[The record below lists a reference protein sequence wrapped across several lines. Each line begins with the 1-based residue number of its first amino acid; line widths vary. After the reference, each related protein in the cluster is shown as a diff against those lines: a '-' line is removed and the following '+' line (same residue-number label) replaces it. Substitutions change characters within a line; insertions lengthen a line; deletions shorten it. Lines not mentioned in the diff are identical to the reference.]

1 MKYAIQRNNNI
12 IAQVEPQGNVSTKI
26 MGEELVNMTFE
37 LPTMVKF
44 QIGDS
49 VNVYGANY
57 YLLQAPVV
65 EKVNTCHFKYSLQF
79 GSIIYELSKIQLLF
93 PDADNNLT
101 VYEGNPIGNAD
112 LLIGHVLNNANR
124 LQNGWTKGTV
134 IETEAKQVDFSEDNC
149 LSALAKIAEAFEVEY
164 WIDAD
169 KSIHIVERKNDSGY
183 SFQYGKNKG
192 LKSITRNP
200 MDGSNIVTR
209 LYALGS
215 EKNIGAK
222 YRNGSKR
229 LKMDVPYLEKNTDI
243 YNVIE
248 HTKKFDEVYPK
259 RIGTVTAVDANNPL
273 IFTDSTMDFDLNERD
288 GNGTTILIQ
297 GIPAKVTFQTG
308 QLAGYM
314 LEIKENG
321 YHTVT
326 KTFTLNKNKDEK
338 AIEVPSS
345 LMRPKVGDQYIIT
358 DIVMPASYVTN
369 AEAELKVKAQEYL
382 DKNCKERLQY
392 TVISDPF
399 FFRELNVNIAL
410 GNTVHFIDT
419 DLGLDANLRI
429 LSISKDLQNPY
440 KVAFEIG
447 EDAAIISIVRAYIE
461 KEKQQTAIIKEQKY
475 NAAAARAAYYFGLE
489 LSEKTFDSEGYFD
502 VTKIKPASI
511 DTKLISLGGRMQQF
525 SLPDVNFY
533 LENNYTSLRNT
544 SGRIVHLTI
553 GDTPKTWYI
562 ASNTI
567 LNIGAVYQYVYVK
580 CQRNGTNANIL
591 VTPNQITV
599 EQDPDFFHFEAG
611 YISSIQNGFRVCKM
625 TYGFAQINP
634 QEISIGRWTSP
645 LGGDYIA
652 FNESGIE
659 IKGKVTF
666 ASDSPAL
673 NQVQEKI
680 DAVQVGAVNLID
692 DSAVLPLAPNDTGM
706 GISVIIDNEG
716 EKFLRATPDNGK
728 RVSLYGAFYTLE
740 YNQEY
745 VRGIYVRHSANTAQE
760 IRLSSHNAASAGD
773 KTTLVP
779 PNTWTFIKSN
789 VATGSGGN
797 SALIMEMFVPNIAL
811 DYKKTILVKG
821 NRLGNDWMPS
831 SNDINK
837 EINVAKQN
845 AANAQNA
852 ADAAAQDAISAK
864 KILSDIANDN
874 VVTSQEKPALLQR
887 WKTVEAERP
896 KLIAQAGTYNV
907 NTDNYNNYYV
917 ALANYLTN
925 TGVFVDMLVS
935 TNVDGRELENNFSNY
950 FDVRND
956 LNTAI
961 TNAAKTYANGLVD
974 NIKIGGRNTYKKN
987 TPIDPLNVD
996 FQREHVDAPNGF
1008 YAVGRN
1014 NPDVNNVR
1022 LWGVIDGNGEWTV
1035 SFEMRGTQS
1044 VVVGLAVDI
1053 CDIGLQHFSSTPDN
1067 TWKKYSLTVNVTNYS
1082 ASVFNFVDFS
1092 QFEWAYYLIRNIKIE
1107 KGNKATDWTPAPED
1121 IDNEILVAK
1130 QNAANAQNAANLANQ
1145 EAIEA
1150 KKILSDI
1157 ANDNVVTS
1165 QEKPALLQRWKKI
1178 EAERSKCIAE
1188 AGTYNINTDNYN
1200 NYYVALANYLT
1211 NTGVFVDMLVSTNV
1225 DGRELENNFSNYFDV
1240 RNDLRTS
1247 ITNAAKS
1254 YANGLVNNLQVGSR
1268 NLLLESNVQFNQ
1280 PPGVYR
1286 LGGYMTSKLLE
1297 VGKTYTLMFKS
1308 GNGGRNS
1315 VGAWVNGFQHI
1326 GVNDTDG
1333 GVKTITFTVENTGRD
1348 LNIIDF
1354 YKTPHDDLDRWSA
1367 VYWAVL
1373 VEGNKMGLQSWM
1385 AAPEDLEKKITEAQ
1399 NSANTANQK
1408 LADIASDNR
1417 LNPSEKQDTLRIW
1430 TEIVNE
1436 VPIIKDEAA
1445 TYGVSS
1451 ANYEGH
1457 YVNLSNYLTNNG
1469 LLADLYSTSD
1479 IDGATF
1485 RLYFN
1490 NYAIAKVDLRR
1501 NISAASKNY
1510 TNQSAGEL
1518 RNEARLKLLAAQY
1531 ANGNCLYRDADFRA
1545 GLNGLNVYNNLGNG
1559 TVEVFNWAASS
1570 VNAPTKSPNIV
1581 ICRYNG
1587 GGASPHLGG
1596 FYFGAPTRAN
1606 AVLVVRL
1613 IMRLDVGYQISEHRN
1628 ATGDGST
1635 FDWVT
1640 PVDGTG
1646 NWQEYI
1652 GILRCG
1658 ANGTF
1663 SSSMFFAIAG
1673 ANKVIETY
1681 IAYASVFDLTDV
1693 DKYLENKIK
1702 ENEQQTAIAKAQADN
1717 ALATANKTAGITNF
1731 LSTTVDGNVIASGTM
1746 LVGDVTGGNAGITGV
1761 TDQGSN
1767 SVRIFAGA
1775 NYANKNKAPLNILD
1789 NGLIKM
1795 HHPNGNKGFELGIVN
1810 GKLVFNVYDDIGN
1823 LIMEMGSQGIIFSN
1837 YIPDSWTNLKLAK
1850 FDSANYSP
1858 YDATSVTNFAN
1869 TNTRQI
1875 MVNNPGGIEDA
1886 QHWNINVPK
1895 TEASHINYSTY
1906 SAGRSYDS
1914 NTYVIY
1920 EGVYFEGTL
1929 QKPQKPNGSIAK
1941 LADGWYY
1948 NIVFLSVWKKYGDPY
1963 QTGAYAYTFQ
1973 LFRLSAG
1980 KVVETKDYTING
1992 QV

>member
-1 MKYAIQRNNNI
+1 MKYAIKRNNNI

-65 EKVNTCHFKYSLQF
+65 EKVNTRHFKYSLQF

-93 PDADNNLT
+93 PDAENNLT
-101 VYEGNPIGNAD
+101 VSDGNPIGNAD

-164 WIDAD
+164 WIDAN

-209 LYALGS
+209 LYAVGS

-222 YRNGSKR
+222 YRNGAKR

-297 GIPAKVTFQTG
+297 GVPAKVTFQTG

-321 YHTVT
+321 YHTAT

-345 LMRPKVGDQYIIT
+345 LMRPKVGDKYIIT

-392 TVISDPF
+392 TVVSDPF

-410 GNTVHFIDT
+410 GNTVHFIDA

-440 KVAFEIG
+440 KVSFEIG
-447 EDAAIISIVRAYIE
+447 EDATIISIVRAYIE

-553 GDTPKTWYI
+553 GDTPRTWYI

-680 DAVQVGAVNLID
+680 DAVQ
-692 DSAVLPLAPNDTGM
+692 
-706 GISVIIDNEG
+706 
-716 EKFLRATPDNGK
+716 
-728 RVSLYGAFYTLE
+728 
-740 YNQEY
+740 
-745 VRGIYVRHSANTAQE
+745 
-760 IRLSSHNAASAGD
+760 
-773 KTTLVP
+773 
-779 PNTWTFIKSN
+779 
-789 VATGSGGN
+789 
-797 SALIMEMFVPNIAL
+797 
-811 DYKKTILVKG
+811 
-821 NRLGNDWMPS
+821 
-831 SNDINK
+831 
-837 EINVAKQN
+837 
-845 AANAQNA
+845 
-852 ADAAAQDAISAK
+852 
-864 KILSDIANDN
+864 
-874 VVTSQEKPALLQR
+874 
-887 WKTVEAERP
+887 
-896 KLIAQAGTYNV
+896 
-907 NTDNYNNYYV
+907 
-917 ALANYLTN
+917 
-925 TGVFVDMLVS
+925 
-935 TNVDGRELENNFSNY
+935 
-950 FDVRND
+950 
-956 LNTAI
+956 
-961 TNAAKTYANGLVD
+961 
-974 NIKIGGRNTYKKN
+974 IGGRNTYKKS
-987 TPIDPLNVD
+987 TPIDTLNVD
-996 FQREHVDAPNGF
+996 FQREHADAPNGF

-1014 NPDVNNVR
+1014 NPDVNNIR
-1022 LWGVIDGNGEWTV
+1022 LWGVIDGNGDWTV
-1035 SFEMRGTQS
+1035 SWEMRGTQS
-1044 VVVGLAVDI
+1044 VVIGLEVDI
-1053 CDIGLQHFSSTPDN
+1053 CDNGLQYFSSTPDN
-1067 TWKKYSLTVNVTNYS
+1067 SWKKYSLTVNVTNHS
-1082 ASVFNFVDFS
+1082 ADVYNFVDFS
-1092 QFEWAYYLIRNIKIE
+1092 KFQWAYYLIRNIKIE

-1121 IDNEILVAK
+1121 I
-1130 QNAANAQNAANLANQ
+1130 Q
-1145 EAIEA
+1145 EQ
-1150 KKILSDI
+1150 L
-1157 ANDNVVTS
+1157 
-1165 QEKPALLQRWKKI
+1165 
-1178 EAERSKCIAE
+1178 
-1188 AGTYNINTDNYN
+1188 N
-1200 NYYVALANYLT
+1200 N
-1211 NTGVFVDMLVSTNV
+1211 
-1225 DGRELENNFSNYFDV
+1225 
-1240 RNDLRTS
+1240 
-1247 ITNAAKS
+1247 
-1254 YANGLVNNLQVGSR
+1254 
-1268 NLLLESNVQFNQ
+1268 
-1280 PPGVYR
+1280 
-1286 LGGYMTSKLLE
+1286 
-1297 VGKTYTLMFKS
+1297 
-1308 GNGGRNS
+1308 
-1315 VGAWVNGFQHI
+1315 
-1326 GVNDTDG
+1326 
-1333 GVKTITFTVENTGRD
+1333 
-1348 LNIIDF
+1348 
-1354 YKTPHDDLDRWSA
+1354 
-1367 VYWAVL
+1367 
-1373 VEGNKMGLQSWM
+1373 
-1385 AAPEDLEKKITEAQ
+1385 AQ
-1399 NSANTANQK
+1399 NSANAANQK
-1408 LADIASDNR
+1408 LADIANDNVLTASEKPDVIKEWQVIDAEFPHIRSQAITFSVNYDNFSYFYLQLSNYLISIEYANLTKDNPINGVEFRQKFVSYYTERTDLLKRISDASKSYSKELVDNIKIGGENLVDFSNNPVIEKPDYIASANVSIESNNPVTDGFLVHTLGNAGSGWMQFDIQSLWNSGLVKGKTYTISLETWSLQPLRIGIDGENFGNPLENPAIPASKEWKRIYRTFVYAQNSPPSPHYLIYFDGAQGTNYALRNLKLEEGTMATPWSRSQADIDRHVQSAQNAANTANQKLSDIASDNKFT
-1417 LNPSEKQDTLRIW
+1417 PSEKQDTLKEW
-1430 TEIVNE
+1430 TVIVNE
-1436 VPIIKDEAA
+1436 VPIIMDQAA

-1457 YVNLSNYLTNNG
+1457 YVNLSNYITNNG
-1469 LLADLYSTSD
+1469 LLNDLNSTSD

-1485 RLYFN
+1485 RLYFK
-1490 NYAIAKVDLRR
+1490 NYYAAKVDLLR
-1501 NISAASKNY
+1501 NISTASKNY
-1510 TNQSAGEL
+1510 TNSTTEAAKTEMAKDA
-1518 RNEARLKLLAAQY
+1518 RNKALAASY
-1531 ANGNCLYRDADFRA
+1531 ASGNCLNRDVDFRN
-1545 GLNGLNVYNNLGNG
+1545 GLNGIQVYNNAGNG
-1559 TVEVFNWAASS
+1559 TVSLVHWIGGAPASQ
-1570 VNAPTKSPNIV
+1570 APTKSTNV
-1581 ICRYNG
+1581 LAVEYNG
-1587 GGASPHLGG
+1587 QGASPYNGG
-1596 FYFGAPTRAN
+1596 FYFGTQTRVN
-1606 AVLVVRL
+1606 AVFVVRI
-1613 IMRLDVGYQISEHRN
+1613 IMKLAVGQEISFHSN
-1628 ATGDGST
+1628 ATGDNSK

-1640 PVDGTG
+1640 PVIGTG
-1646 NWQEYI
+1646 KWEEYI
-1652 GILRCG
+1652 GVLRCG
-1658 ANGTF
+1658 TTGVF
-1663 SSSMFFAIAG
+1663 SSSMFFAFAG
-1673 ANKVIETY
+1673 ASVPLSTY
-1681 IAYASVFDLTDV
+1681 ICYASVFDLTDV
-1693 DKYLENKIK
+1693 DKYLEDKIK
-1702 ENEQQTAIAKAQADN
+1702 QNEQQTAIAKAQADN
-1717 ALATANKTAGITNF
+1717 ALNTANRVSQLTSFMN
-1731 LSTTVDGNVIASGTM
+1731 TTVDGNVVASGTM
-1746 LVGDVTGGNAGITGV
+1746 LVGDVNGGNAGMTGV
-1761 TDQGSN
+1761 TDRGSD
-1767 SVRIFAGA
+1767 SVRFFLGT
-1775 NYANKNKAPLNILD
+1775 NYANKNKAPLAFID
-1789 NGLIKM
+1789 KGLIQM
-1795 HHPNGNKGFELGIVN
+1795 HHPNGVLGFELGIVD
-1810 GKLVFNVYDDIGN
+1810 GKLVFNVYDDIGSK
-1823 LIMEMGSQGIIFSN
+1823 IMEMGSQGIIFSN

-1920 EGVYFEGTL
+1920 EGIYFEGTL

-1963 QTGAYAYTFQ
+1963 QTGAYSYTFQ

>member
-1 MKYAIQRNNNI
+1 MKYAIKRNNNI

-65 EKVNTCHFKYSLQF
+65 EKVNTRHFKYSLQF

-93 PDADNNLT
+93 PDAENNLT
-101 VYEGNPIGNAD
+101 VSDGNPIGNAD

-169 KSIHIVERKNDSGY
+169 KSIHIVERKSDSGY

-209 LYALGS
+209 LYAVGS
-215 EKNIGAK
+215 EKNIGSK

-321 YHTVT
+321 YHTAT

-338 AIEVPSS
+338 AIEVPSN
-345 LMRPKVGDQYIIT
+345 LMRPKVGDKYIIT

-392 TVISDPF
+392 SVVSDPF

-410 GNTVHFIDT
+410 GNTVHFTDA

-447 EDAAIISIVRAYIE
+447 EDATIISIVRAYIE
-461 KEKQQTAIIKEQKY
+461 KEKQQTAIIKEQKH

-553 GDTPKTWYI
+553 GDTPRTWYI

-591 VTPNQITV
+591 VTPNQIMV
-599 EQDPDFFHFEAG
+599 DSDPDFFHFEAG

-645 LGGDYIA
+645 VGGDYIA
-652 FNESGIE
+652 FSENGIE

-680 DAVQVGAVNLID
+680 DAVQVGTRNLFLK
-692 DSAVLPLAPNDTGM
+692 SKHRMPLATGDGSFELTADGVQFHNVTSYVAYGRGLIPDLDLGAEYTISIKYRSGIPFNNNFYWYINDLNSYKSINTVDTEGDWNIVSDTRTIV
-706 GISVIIDNEG
+706 GDRIVNFHLYVPHGEVTIDWIVI
-716 EKFLRATPDNGK
+716 T
-728 RVSLYGAFYTLE
+728 
-740 YNQEY
+740 
-745 VRGIYVRHSANTAQE
+745 
-760 IRLSSHNAASAGD
+760 
-773 KTTLVP
+773 
-779 PNTWTFIKSN
+779 
-789 VATGSGGN
+789 
-797 SALIMEMFVPNIAL
+797 
-811 DYKKTILVKG
+811 KG
-821 NRLGNDWMPS
+821 NKGVNDWTPTPE
-831 SNDINK
+831 
-837 EINVAKQN
+837 EITNEITIANQN
-845 AANAQNA
+845 AANAQNTA
-852 ADAAAQDAISAK
+852 NTAAQNAIDANK
-864 KILSDIANDN
+864 KLADIANDN
-874 VVTSQEKPALLQR
+874 IVTPQEKPDTLKE
-887 WKTVEAERP
+887 WKQIEAERP
-896 KLIAQAGTYNV
+896 KLVAQ
-907 NTDNYNNYYV
+907 
-917 ALANYLTN
+917 
-925 TGVFVDMLVS
+925 
-935 TNVDGRELENNFSNY
+935 
-950 FDVRND
+950 
-956 LNTAI
+956 
-961 TNAAKTYANGLVD
+961 
-974 NIKIGGRNTYKKN
+974 
-987 TPIDPLNVD
+987 
-996 FQREHVDAPNGF
+996 
-1008 YAVGRN
+1008 
-1014 NPDVNNVR
+1014 
-1022 LWGVIDGNGEWTV
+1022 
-1035 SFEMRGTQS
+1035 
-1044 VVVGLAVDI
+1044 
-1053 CDIGLQHFSSTPDN
+1053 
-1067 TWKKYSLTVNVTNYS
+1067 
-1082 ASVFNFVDFS
+1082 
-1092 QFEWAYYLIRNIKIE
+1092 
-1107 KGNKATDWTPAPED
+1107 
-1121 IDNEILVAK
+1121 
-1130 QNAANAQNAANLANQ
+1130 
-1145 EAIEA
+1145 
-1150 KKILSDI
+1150 
-1157 ANDNVVTS
+1157 
-1165 QEKPALLQRWKKI
+1165 
-1178 EAERSKCIAE
+1178 

-1211 NTGVFVDMLVSTNV
+1211 NSGVFLDMNVSTNV
-1225 DGRELENNFSNYFDV
+1225 DGREFKNNFQNYYDV
-1240 RNDLRTS
+1240 RQDLLKAIS
-1247 ITNAAKS
+1247 DAAKT
-1254 YANGLVNNLQVGSR
+1254 YASGLVDNLQIGGR
-1268 NLLLESNVQFNQ
+1268 NLLQKSANIVMSGNDHQNSDNSV
-1280 PPGVYR
+1280 PGVITVLRSGKWNCYNWLTLPSGYDKIGKQLTMSLELLVDNQINFGVGVHFAYEQNLIRKDVSYIAPGKWTKVFITYDKITGTNTSLIGLDGIDAPVGTKIKYR
-1286 LGGYMTSKLLE
+1286 NFKLE
-1297 VGKTYTLMFKS
+1297 
-1308 GNGGRNS
+1308 
-1315 VGAWVNGFQHI
+1315 
-1326 GVNDTDG
+1326 
-1333 GVKTITFTVENTGRD
+1333 
-1348 LNIIDF
+1348 
-1354 YKTPHDDLDRWSA
+1354 
-1367 VYWAVL
+1367 
-1373 VEGNKMGLQSWM
+1373 EGNKATDWTP
-1385 AAPEDLEKKITEAQ
+1385 APEDVQEQLTNAQ

-1408 LADIASDNR
+1408 LADIANDN
-1417 LNPSEKQDTLRIW
+1417 LLTISEKPEVVKEWQEIDTEYPKLIQQSNSYNVDNSIYR
-1430 TEIVNE
+1430 TF
-1436 VPIIKDEAA
+1436 
-1445 TYGVSS
+1445 YS
-1451 ANYEGH
+1451 A
-1457 YVNLSNYLTNNG
+1457 LSAY
-1469 LLADLYSTSD
+1469 LLAIQYDNFTIDTPINGQEFRQKFREYYDGRADLLSRITT
-1479 IDGATF
+1479 AT
-1485 RLYFN
+1485 
-1490 NYAIAKVDLRR
+1490 
-1501 NISAASKNY
+1501 KNY
-1510 TNQSAGEL
+1510 TNQAAGEL
-1518 RNEARLKLLAAQY
+1518 RNEARLKLLASQY
-1531 ANGNCLYRDADFRA
+1531 TNGNCLYRDADFRSS
-1545 GLNGLNVYNNLGNG
+1545 LNGLSVYNNSSNG
-1559 TVEVFNWAASS
+1559 TVELFLWTASAA
-1570 VNAPTKSPNIV
+1570 NAPTKSPNMA

-1587 GGASPHLGG
+1587 GGAQPYLGG
-1596 FYFGAPTRAN
+1596 FYFGTPTRAN
-1606 AVLVVRL
+1606 AVFVVRL
-1613 IMRLDVGYQISEHRN
+1613 IMRLDVGYHITFHSNQ
-1628 ATGDGST
+1628 AGDNYS
-1635 FDWVT
+1635 FDWAT

-1646 NWQEYI
+1646 KWEEYI
-1652 GILRCG
+1652 GVLRCG
-1658 ANGTF
+1658 ATGTF

-1681 IAYASVFDLTDV
+1681 IAYASVFDVTDV
-1693 DKYLENKIK
+1693 DKYLEDRIK
-1702 ENEQQTAIAKAQADN
+1702 QNEQQTALAKAQADN
-1717 ALATANKTAGITNF
+1717 ALATANRVSQLTSF
-1731 LSTTVDGNVIASGTM
+1731 LNTTIDGNLVASGTM
-1746 LVGDVTGGNAGITGV
+1746 LVGDVNGGNAGITGV

-1920 EGVYFEGTL
+1920 EGIYFEGTL

>member
-1 MKYAIQRNNNI
+1 MKYAIKRNNNI

-65 EKVNTCHFKYSLQF
+65 EKVNTRHFKYSLQF
-79 GSIIYELSKIQLLF
+79 GSVIYELSKIQLLF
-93 PDADNNLT
+93 PDAENNLT
-101 VYEGNPIGNAD
+101 VSDGNPIGNAD

-169 KSIHIVERKNDSGY
+169 KSIHIVERKSDSGY

-209 LYALGS
+209 LYAVGS

-259 RIGTVTAVDANNPL
+259 RIGIVTAVDANNPL

-321 YHTVT
+321 YHTAT

-338 AIEVPSS
+338 AIEVPSN

-369 AEAELKVKAQEYL
+369 AEAKLKVKAQEYL

-392 TVISDPF
+392 TVVSDPF

-410 GNTVHFIDT
+410 GNTVHFIDA

-447 EDAAIISIVRAYIE
+447 EDATIISIVRAYIE

-533 LENNYTSLRNT
+533 LENNYTSLRYT

-553 GDTPKTWYI
+553 GDTPRTWYI

-591 VTPNQITV
+591 VTPNQIMV
-599 EQDPDFFHFEAG
+599 DSDPDFFHFEAG

-645 LGGDYIA
+645 VGGDYIA

-680 DAVQVGAVNLID
+680 DAV
-692 DSAVLPLAPNDTGM
+692 
-706 GISVIIDNEG
+706 
-716 EKFLRATPDNGK
+716 
-728 RVSLYGAFYTLE
+728 
-740 YNQEY
+740 
-745 VRGIYVRHSANTAQE
+745 
-760 IRLSSHNAASAGD
+760 
-773 KTTLVP
+773 
-779 PNTWTFIKSN
+779 
-789 VATGSGGN
+789 
-797 SALIMEMFVPNIAL
+797 
-811 DYKKTILVKG
+811 
-821 NRLGNDWMPS
+821 
-831 SNDINK
+831 
-837 EINVAKQN
+837 
-845 AANAQNA
+845 
-852 ADAAAQDAISAK
+852 
-864 KILSDIANDN
+864 
-874 VVTSQEKPALLQR
+874 
-887 WKTVEAERP
+887 
-896 KLIAQAGTYNV
+896 
-907 NTDNYNNYYV
+907 
-917 ALANYLTN
+917 
-925 TGVFVDMLVS
+925 
-935 TNVDGRELENNFSNY
+935 
-950 FDVRND
+950 
-956 LNTAI
+956 
-961 TNAAKTYANGLVD
+961 
-974 NIKIGGRNTYKKN
+974 KIGGRNTFKKS
-987 TPIDPLNVD
+987 TPIDTLNVD
-996 FQREHVDAPNGF
+996 FQRVHVDAPNGF

-1044 VVVGLAVDI
+1044 VVVGLAVDV

-1067 TWKKYSLTVNVTNYS
+1067 TWRKYSLTVNVTNYS

-1130 QNAANAQNAANLANQ
+1130 QNAANAQNTANTAAQNAIDAN
-1145 EAIEA
+1145 
-1150 KKILSDI
+1150 KKLSDI
-1157 ANDNVVTS
+1157 ANDNIVTP
-1165 QEKPALLQRWKKI
+1165 QEKPDTLKEWKQI
-1178 EAERSKCIAE
+1178 EAERPKLVAQ

-1211 NTGVFVDMLVSTNV
+1211 NSGVFLDMNVSTNV
-1225 DGRELENNFSNYFDV
+1225 DGREFKNNFQNYYDV
-1240 RNDLRTS
+1240 RQDLLKAIS
-1247 ITNAAKS
+1247 DAAKT
-1254 YANGLVNNLQVGSR
+1254 YANGLVDNLQIGGR
-1268 NLLLESNVQFNQ
+1268 NLLQKSANIVMSGNDYQNSDNSLPGEITVLRPGKWNCYSWLTL
-1280 PPGVYR
+1280 PPEYD
-1286 LGGYMTSKLLE
+1286 K
-1297 VGKTYTLMFKS
+1297 VGKQLTMSLELFVDRQINFGVGVHFAYEQNLIRKDVSYITSGKWTKVFITYDKITGTNTSLIGLDGIDAPVGTKIKYRDFKL
-1308 GNGGRNS
+1308 
-1315 VGAWVNGFQHI
+1315 
-1326 GVNDTDG
+1326 
-1333 GVKTITFTVENTGRD
+1333 E
-1348 LNIIDF
+1348 
-1354 YKTPHDDLDRWSA
+1354 
-1367 VYWAVL
+1367 
-1373 VEGNKMGLQSWM
+1373 EGNKATDWTP
-1385 AAPEDLEKKITEAQ
+1385 APEDVQEQLTNAQ

-1408 LADIASDNR
+1408 LSDIANDNI
-1417 LNPSEKQDTLRIW
+1417 LTTSEKPDVVKEWQEIDTEYPKLIQQSNSYNVDNSIYR
-1430 TEIVNE
+1430 TF
-1436 VPIIKDEAA
+1436 
-1445 TYGVSS
+1445 YS
-1451 ANYEGH
+1451 A
-1457 YVNLSNYLTNNG
+1457 LSAY
-1469 LLADLYSTSD
+1469 LLAIQYDNFTIDTPINGQEFRQKFREYYDGRADLLSRITT
-1479 IDGATF
+1479 AT
-1485 RLYFN
+1485 
-1490 NYAIAKVDLRR
+1490 
-1501 NISAASKNY
+1501 KNY
-1510 TNQSAGEL
+1510 TNSTTEAAKTEMAKDA
-1518 RNEARLKLLAAQY
+1518 RNKALAASY
-1531 ANGNCLYRDADFRA
+1531 ASGNCLNRDVDFRN
-1545 GLNGLNVYNNLGNG
+1545 GLNGIQVYNNAGNG
-1559 TVEVFNWAASS
+1559 TVSLVHWIGGAPASQ
-1570 VNAPTKSPNIV
+1570 APTKSTNV
-1581 ICRYNG
+1581 LAVEYNG
-1587 GGASPHLGG
+1587 QGASPYNGG
-1596 FYFGAPTRAN
+1596 FYFGTQTRAN
-1606 AVLVVRL
+1606 AVFVVRI
-1613 IMRLDVGYQISEHRN
+1613 IMKL
-1628 ATGDGST
+1628 ATGQDITFHSNAAGDNYK

-1640 PVDGTG
+1640 PATGTG
-1646 NWQEYI
+1646 KWEEYI

-1658 ANGTF
+1658 ATGAF
-1663 SSSMFFAIAG
+1663 SSSMFFAFAG
-1673 ANKVIETY
+1673 ASVPLSTY
-1681 IAYASVFDLTDV
+1681 ICYASVFDLTDV
-1693 DKYLENKIK
+1693 DKYLEDRIK
-1702 ENEQQTAIAKAQADN
+1702 QNEQQTALAKAQADN

-1767 SVRIFAGA
+1767 SVRIFAGS

-1789 NGLIKM
+1789 SGLIKM

-1963 QTGAYAYTFQ
+1963 QTGAYSYTFQ

>member
-1 MKYAIQRNNNI
+1 MKYTIKRNNNI

-57 YLLQAPVV
+57 YLLQAPVI
-65 EKVNTCHFKYSLQF
+65 EKVNTRHFKYSLQF

-93 PDADNNLT
+93 PDAGNNLT
-101 VYEGNPIGNAD
+101 VSEGNPIGNAD

-192 LKSITRNP
+192 LKSITRNS

-229 LKMDVPYLEKNTDI
+229 LKMDVPYLEKNIDI
-243 YNVIE
+243 YGVIE
-248 HTKKFDEVYPK
+248 HTKKFDDIFPK

-321 YHTVT
+321 YHTAT

-338 AIEVPSS
+338 AIEVPSN

-392 TVISDPF
+392 TVVSDPF

-410 GNTVHFIDT
+410 GNTVHFTDA

-440 KVAFEIG
+440 KVVFEIG
-447 EDAAIISIVRAYIE
+447 EDATIISIVRAYIE

-553 GDTPKTWYI
+553 GDTPRTWYI

-645 LGGDYIA
+645 VGGDYIA

-666 ASDSPAL
+666 ASNSPAMD
-673 NQVQEKI
+673 QVQEKI
-680 DAVQVGAVNLID
+680 DAVQVGTRNLFLK
-692 DSAVLPLAPNDTGM
+692 SKHRMPLATGDGSFELTADGVQFHNVTSYVAYGRGLIPDLDLGAEYTISIKYRSGSPFNNNFYWYINDLNSYKS
-706 GISVIIDNEG
+706 ISTVDTEGDWNIISDTRTIVGDRVVNFHLYVPHGEVTIDWIVI
-716 EKFLRATPDNGK
+716 T
-728 RVSLYGAFYTLE
+728 
-740 YNQEY
+740 
-745 VRGIYVRHSANTAQE
+745 
-760 IRLSSHNAASAGD
+760 
-773 KTTLVP
+773 
-779 PNTWTFIKSN
+779 
-789 VATGSGGN
+789 
-797 SALIMEMFVPNIAL
+797 
-811 DYKKTILVKG
+811 KG
-821 NRLGNDWMPS
+821 NKGVLDWTPTPE
-831 SNDINK
+831 
-837 EINVAKQN
+837 EITNEITVAKQN
-845 AANAQNA
+845 AANAQNTA
-852 ADAAAQDAISAK
+852 NTAAQNAIDANK
-864 KILSDIANDN
+864 KLSDIANDN
-874 VVTSQEKPALLQR
+874 IVTPQEKPDTLKE
-887 WKTVEAERP
+887 WKQIEAERP
-896 KLIAQAGTYNV
+896 KLIAQ
-907 NTDNYNNYYV
+907 
-917 ALANYLTN
+917 
-925 TGVFVDMLVS
+925 
-935 TNVDGRELENNFSNY
+935 
-950 FDVRND
+950 
-956 LNTAI
+956 
-961 TNAAKTYANGLVD
+961 
-974 NIKIGGRNTYKKN
+974 
-987 TPIDPLNVD
+987 
-996 FQREHVDAPNGF
+996 
-1008 YAVGRN
+1008 
-1014 NPDVNNVR
+1014 
-1022 LWGVIDGNGEWTV
+1022 
-1035 SFEMRGTQS
+1035 
-1044 VVVGLAVDI
+1044 
-1053 CDIGLQHFSSTPDN
+1053 
-1067 TWKKYSLTVNVTNYS
+1067 
-1082 ASVFNFVDFS
+1082 
-1092 QFEWAYYLIRNIKIE
+1092 
-1107 KGNKATDWTPAPED
+1107 
-1121 IDNEILVAK
+1121 
-1130 QNAANAQNAANLANQ
+1130 
-1145 EAIEA
+1145 
-1150 KKILSDI
+1150 
-1157 ANDNVVTS
+1157 
-1165 QEKPALLQRWKKI
+1165 
-1178 EAERSKCIAE
+1178 

-1211 NTGVFVDMLVSTNV
+1211 NSGVFLDMSISTNV
-1225 DGRELENNFSNYFDV
+1225 DGREFKNNFQNYYDV
-1240 RNDLRTS
+1240 RQDLLKAIS
-1247 ITNAAKS
+1247 DAAKT
-1254 YANGLVNNLQVGSR
+1254 YASGLVDNLQIGGR
-1268 NLLLESNVQFNQ
+1268 NLLQKSANIVMSGNDYQNSDNSV
-1280 PPGVYR
+1280 PGVITVLRSGKWNCYNWLTLPSGYDKIGKQLTMSLELLVDNQINFGVGVHFAYEQNLIRKDVSYIAPGKWTKVFITYDKITGTNTSLIGLDGIDAPIGTKIKYR
-1286 LGGYMTSKLLE
+1286 NFKLE
-1297 VGKTYTLMFKS
+1297 
-1308 GNGGRNS
+1308 
-1315 VGAWVNGFQHI
+1315 
-1326 GVNDTDG
+1326 
-1333 GVKTITFTVENTGRD
+1333 
-1348 LNIIDF
+1348 
-1354 YKTPHDDLDRWSA
+1354 
-1367 VYWAVL
+1367 
-1373 VEGNKMGLQSWM
+1373 EGNKATDWTP
-1385 AAPEDLEKKITEAQ
+1385 APEDVQEQLTNAQ

-1408 LADIASDNR
+1408 LSDIANDNI
-1417 LNPSEKQDTLRIW
+1417 LTTSEKPDVVKEWQEIDTEYPKLIQQSNSYNVDNSIYR
-1430 TEIVNE
+1430 TF
-1436 VPIIKDEAA
+1436 
-1445 TYGVSS
+1445 YS
-1451 ANYEGH
+1451 A
-1457 YVNLSNYLTNNG
+1457 LSAY
-1469 LLADLYSTSD
+1469 LLAIQYDNFTIDTPINGQEFRQKFREYYDGRADLLSRITT
-1479 IDGATF
+1479 AT
-1485 RLYFN
+1485 
-1490 NYAIAKVDLRR
+1490 
-1501 NISAASKNY
+1501 KNY
-1510 TNQSAGEL
+1510 TNQAAGEL
-1518 RNEARLKLLAAQY
+1518 RNEARLKLLASQY
-1531 ANGNCLYRDADFRA
+1531 TNGNCLYRDVDFRT
-1545 GLNGLNVYNNLGNG
+1545 GLNGLNAYNNLGNG

-1587 GGASPHLGG
+1587 GGASPYLGG
-1596 FYFGAPTRAN
+1596 FYFGTPTRAN
-1606 AVLVVRL
+1606 AVFVVRF
-1613 IMRLDVGYQISEHRN
+1613 IMRLDAGYQITFHSN
-1628 ATGDGST
+1628 QAGDNYS
-1635 FDWVT
+1635 FDWAT

-1646 NWQEYI
+1646 KWEEYI
-1652 GILRCG
+1652 GVLRCG
-1658 ANGTF
+1658 ATGTF

-1681 IAYASVFDLTDV
+1681 IAYASVFDVTDV
-1693 DKYLENKIK
+1693 DKYLEDRFKQ
-1702 ENEQQTAIAKAQADN
+1702 NEQQTALAKAQADN
-1717 ALATANKTAGITNF
+1717 ALATANRVSQLTSF
-1731 LSTTVDGNVIASGTM
+1731 LNTTIDGNLVASGTM
-1746 LVGDVTGGNAGITGV
+1746 LVGDVNGGNAGITGV

-1920 EGVYFEGTL
+1920 EGIYFEGTL

>member
-1 MKYAIQRNNNI
+1 MKYTIKRNNNI
-12 IAQVEPQGNVSTKI
+12 IAQVVPQGNISTKI

-65 EKVNTCHFKYSLQF
+65 EKVNTRHFKYSLQF

-93 PDADNNLT
+93 PDTENNLT
-101 VYEGNPIGNAD
+101 VSEGNPIGNAD

-124 LQNGWTKGTV
+124 LQNGWTKGAV

-164 WIDAD
+164 WIDDD
-169 KSIHIVERKNDSGY
+169 KSIHIVERKSDSGY

-200 MDGSNIVTR
+200 LDGSNIVTR
-209 LYALGS
+209 LYASGS

-222 YRNGSKR
+222 YRNGAKR

-321 YHTVT
+321 YHTAT

-338 AIEVPSS
+338 AIEVPSN

-358 DIVMPASYVTN
+358 DIVMPASYITN

-392 TVISDPF
+392 TVVSDPF

-410 GNTVHFIDT
+410 GNTVHFIDA

-447 EDAAIISIVRAYIE
+447 EDATIISIVRAYIE

-525 SLPDVNFY
+525 ALPDVNFY
-533 LENNYTSLRNT
+533 LENNYTSLRYT
-544 SGRIVHLTI
+544 SGRIVHATI
-553 GDTPKTWYI
+553 ADTPRTWYI
-562 ASNTI
+562 PATTI
-567 LNIGAVYQYVYVK
+567 LNIGAVYQYVYIK

-680 DAVQVGAVNLID
+680 DAVKMGTRNLFLK
-692 DSAVLPLAPNDTGM
+692 SKHRMPLATGD
-706 GISVIIDNEG
+706 GSFE
-716 EKFLRATPDNGK
+716 LTPDGVQFHNVTSYVAYGRGLIPNLDLGEEYTISIK
-728 RVSLYGAFYTLE
+728 YRSGSPFSNSFYWYINDLNSYKSISTVDTEGDWNIISDTRTIVGDRVVNFHLY
-740 YNQEY
+740 
-745 VRGIYVRHSANTAQE
+745 
-760 IRLSSHNAASAGD
+760 
-773 KTTLVP
+773 VP
-779 PNTWTFIKSN
+779 HGE
-789 VATGSGGN
+789 V
-797 SALIMEMFVPNIAL
+797 
-811 DYKKTILVKG
+811 TIDWIVITKG
-821 NRLGNDWMPS
+821 NKGVNDWTPTPEEVTS
-831 SNDINK
+831 
-837 EINVAKQN
+837 EITIANQN
-845 AANAQNA
+845 AANAQNTA
-852 ADAAAQDAISAK
+852 NTAAQNAIDANK
-864 KILSDIANDN
+864 KLSDIANDN
-874 VVTSQEKPALLQR
+874 IVTPQEKPDTLKE
-887 WKTVEAERP
+887 WKQIEAERP
-896 KLIAQAGTYNV
+896 KLIAQ
-907 NTDNYNNYYV
+907 
-917 ALANYLTN
+917 
-925 TGVFVDMLVS
+925 
-935 TNVDGRELENNFSNY
+935 
-950 FDVRND
+950 
-956 LNTAI
+956 
-961 TNAAKTYANGLVD
+961 
-974 NIKIGGRNTYKKN
+974 
-987 TPIDPLNVD
+987 
-996 FQREHVDAPNGF
+996 
-1008 YAVGRN
+1008 
-1014 NPDVNNVR
+1014 
-1022 LWGVIDGNGEWTV
+1022 
-1035 SFEMRGTQS
+1035 
-1044 VVVGLAVDI
+1044 
-1053 CDIGLQHFSSTPDN
+1053 
-1067 TWKKYSLTVNVTNYS
+1067 
-1082 ASVFNFVDFS
+1082 
-1092 QFEWAYYLIRNIKIE
+1092 
-1107 KGNKATDWTPAPED
+1107 
-1121 IDNEILVAK
+1121 
-1130 QNAANAQNAANLANQ
+1130 
-1145 EAIEA
+1145 
-1150 KKILSDI
+1150 
-1157 ANDNVVTS
+1157 
-1165 QEKPALLQRWKKI
+1165 
-1178 EAERSKCIAE
+1178 

-1211 NTGVFVDMLVSTNV
+1211 NSGVFLDMSVSTNV
-1225 DGRELENNFSNYFDV
+1225 DGREFKNNFQNYYDVRQDLLKAVSDAAKAYASGLVDNIKIGGRNTYKKSTPIDTLNVDFQRETPDAPNGFYAVGRNNPDVNNIRLWGVIDGNGEWTVSWEMRGTQSVVVGLAVDICDNGIQYFSSTPDNSWKKYSLTVNVNNHSADVYNFVDFSQLQWAYYLVRNIKIEKGNKATDWTPAPEDVQEQLTNAQNSANVANQKLADIANDNVLTASEKPDVMKEWQVIDAEFPHIRSQAITFGVNYDNFSYFYQQLSNY
-1240 RNDLRTS
+1240 LIS
-1247 ITNAAKS
+1247 IE
-1254 YANGLVNNLQVGSR
+1254 YANLTKDNPINGAEFRQKFVSYYTERTDLLKRISDASKGYVDNLQVGSR
-1268 NLLLESNVQFNQ
+1268 NLLLESNTQLSQ
-1280 PPGVYR
+1280 PPKVYR
-1286 LGGYMTSKLLE
+1286 IGGYMTSKLLE

-1308 GNGGRNS
+1308 GNGGRAS
-1315 VGAWVNGFQHI
+1315 VGAWVNGYQHI
-1326 GVNDTDG
+1326 GANDVDG
-1333 GVKTITFTVENTGRD
+1333 GIKTFTFTVENTGRE

-1354 YKTPHDDLDRWSA
+1354 YKVPDTDTDRWAS

-1385 AAPEDLEKKITEAQ
+1385 PAPEDLEKKITEAQ
-1399 NSANTANQK
+1399 SSANTANQK
-1408 LADIASDNR
+1408 LTDIASDNR
-1417 LNPSEKQDTLRIW
+1417 LTPSEKQDTLKEW
-1430 TEIVNE
+1430 TVIVNE
-1436 VPIIKDEAA
+1436 VPIIKDQAA

-1451 ANYEGH
+1451 VNYDGH
-1457 YVNLSNYLTNNG
+1457 YTNLSNYLTNNG
-1469 LLADLYSTSD
+1469 LLNDLNSTSD

-1485 RLYFN
+1485 RLYFK
-1490 NYAIAKVDLRR
+1490 NYYTAKVDLLR
-1501 NISAASKNY
+1501 NISSASKNY
-1510 TNQSAGEL
+1510 TNQAAGEL
-1518 RNEARLKLLAAQY
+1518 RNEARLKLLASQY
-1531 ANGNCLYRDADFRA
+1531 TNGNCLYRDADFRSS
-1545 GLNGLNVYNNLGNG
+1545 LNGLSVYNNSSNG
-1559 TVEVFNWAASS
+1559 TVELFLWTASAA
-1570 VNAPTKSPNIV
+1570 NAPTKSPNMA

-1587 GGASPHLGG
+1587 GGAQPYLGG
-1596 FYFGAPTRAN
+1596 FYFGTPTRAN
-1606 AVLVVRL
+1606 AVFVVRL
-1613 IMRLDVGYQISEHRN
+1613 IMRLDVGYQITFHSN
-1628 ATGDGST
+1628 QAGDNYS

-1646 NWQEYI
+1646 KWEEYI

-1658 ANGTF
+1658 AIGTF
-1663 SSSMFFAIAG
+1663 SSSMFFAILG

-1681 IAYASVFDLTDV
+1681 IAYASVFDVTDI
-1693 DKYLENKIK
+1693 DKYLEDKITQ
-1702 ENEQQTAIAKAQADN
+1702 NEQQTAIAKAQADN

-1775 NYANKNKAPLNILD
+1775 TYANKNKAPLNILD

-1886 QHWNINVPK
+1886 QHWNIHVPK